1 MNGTRLV
8 SGATLFN
15 GTSEW
20 RVVSVGDVDGD
31 GRADL
36 IWRAPTG
43 QFGVW
48 LLNGVNV
55 SGGFY
60 LNAIGGD
67 WELSATPSH

>member
-1 MNGTRLV
+1 MNGTMLV

-67 WELSATPSH
+67 WELSATPRP